1 MERKHSFPDVYV
13 LSKFSSLPAELK
25 KYLPDDVN
33 LIVADFPGKSH
44 S

>member
-1 MERKHSFPDVYV
+1 METTTRFPDVYV
-13 LSKFSSLPAELK
+13 LSKFSALKDELK
-25 KYLPDDVN
+25 KYLPDSVN